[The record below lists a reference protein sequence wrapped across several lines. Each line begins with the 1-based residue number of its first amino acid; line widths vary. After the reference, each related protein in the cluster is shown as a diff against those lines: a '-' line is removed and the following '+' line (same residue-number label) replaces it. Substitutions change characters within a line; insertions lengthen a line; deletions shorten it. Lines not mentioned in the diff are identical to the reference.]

1 MYGEQLIIFQ
11 YLPHMGELIASC
23 RRRLS
28 APLEGGVVACLQ
40 LIKYL
45 LPHMSDVKL
54 MEQLQVWIYYVIIWR
69 FVFVVK
75 VYNKPSVFSSEWNN
89 DLNCPF
95 TFSMS
100 GA

>member
-45 LPHMSDVKL
+45 LPFMSDAKV
-54 MEQLQVWIYYVIIWR
+54 MEQLQVGFFFNYFRNNTVRVLYVGRVGERLGI
-69 FVFVVK
+69 
-75 VYNKPSVFSSEWNN
+75 
-89 DLNCPF
+89 
-95 TFSMS
+95 
-100 GA
+100 

>member
-1 MYGEQLIIFQ
+1 MYGEQLIVFQ

-45 LPHMSDVKL
+45 VPYMSDVKI
-54 MEQLQVWIYYVIIWR
+54 MEQLQVIIIFYYFLII
-69 FVFVVK
+69 F
-75 VYNKPSVFSSEWNN
+75 FSE
-89 DLNCPF
+89 
-95 TFSMS
+95 
-100 GA
+100 